1 MDATKIPAISMEAA
15 RINAKLSQVEM
26 AQKMNM
32 SLKTYND
39 YEQGKKVL
47 RVNQAWLF
55 SEITKYPFN
64 KIIFLTK
71 STLQVYA
78 NLINN
83 QRRR

>member
-26 AQKMNM
+26 ARKMNM

-47 RVNQAWLF
+47 RVNQAWLI
-55 SEITKYPFN
+55 SEITKYPFK
-64 KIIFLTK
+64 KIIFFNKKYTSSVQK
-71 STLQVYA
+71 SEQQPA
-78 NLINN
+78 
-83 QRRR
+83 

>member
-1 MDATKIPAISMEAA
+1 MGTNKIPAISMEAA

-26 AQKMNM
+26 ARKMNM

-64 KIIFLTK
+64 KIIFFSDNYT
-71 STLQVYA
+71 SSVVSRDHQPA
-78 NLINN
+78 
-83 QRRR
+83 

>member
-1 MDATKIPAISMEAA
+1 MDTTKIPAISMEAA

-26 AQKMNM
+26 ARKMNM
-32 SLKTYND
+32 SPKTYND

-64 KIIFLTK
+64 KIIFFNAKYT
-71 STLQVYA
+71 SSVYGEGHQPA
-78 NLINN
+78 
-83 QRRR
+83 

>member
-1 MDATKIPAISMEAA
+1 MDTTKIPAISMEAA

-26 AQKMNM
+26 ARKMNM
-32 SLKTYND
+32 SPKTYND

-64 KIIFLTK
+64 KIIFFNVKYT
-71 STLQVYA
+71 SSVHSENHQPS
-78 NLINN
+78 
-83 QRRR
+83 

>member
-1 MDATKIPAISMEAA
+1 MDTTKIPAISMEAA

-26 AQKMNM
+26 ARKMNM
-32 SLKTYND
+32 SPKTYND

-64 KIIFLTK
+64 KIIFFNAKYTSSVHGK
-71 STLQVYA
+71 DYQPA
-78 NLINN
+78 
-83 QRRR
+83 